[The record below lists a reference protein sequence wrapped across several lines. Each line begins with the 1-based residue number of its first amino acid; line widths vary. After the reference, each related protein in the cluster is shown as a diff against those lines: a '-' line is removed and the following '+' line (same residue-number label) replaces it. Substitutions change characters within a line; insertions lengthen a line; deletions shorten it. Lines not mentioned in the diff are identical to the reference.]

1 MITELMAAL
10 DSVPVLW
17 AIPVLVVAYVIRGIT
32 GFGSGLISVPLLAL
46 QLPLTTVVPLI
57 LLTDFTASLALG
69 GLHFKKVAWDEIRRL
84 LVAGAIGVLIGAQ
97 LLVNL
102 PRESLL
108 IALGTV
114 IIAFA
119 LRNLLARQTQL
130 PPVSQHWTWPTGLVG
145 GTISALFG
153 TGGPPYVMYLTRR
166 IFDKGVM
173 RATLSG
179 LFFFEA
185 LVRVGVFTATGV
197 LTLETLWLFALAVP
211 VTLLA
216 LWVGSRIHTNLP
228 NEALLRLVSLILLG
242 SGVALWV
249 RALANG

>member
-1 MITELMAAL
+1 MMQELVAAL
-10 DSVPVLW
+10 ESVPVLW
-17 AIPVLVVAYVIRGIT
+17 AIPVLILAYVIRGIT
-32 GFGSGLISVPLLAL
+32 GFGSGLIAVPLLAL

-69 GLHFKKVAWDEIRRL
+69 GLHLKKVAWDEIRRL
-84 LVAGAIGVLIGAQ
+84 LLAGAIGVLIGVT

-114 IIAFA
+114 VILFA

-130 PPVSQHWTWPTGLVG
+130 PPISQHWTWPTGLVG

-166 IFDKGVM
+166 IFDKGIM

-197 LTLETLWLFALAVP
+197 LTMETFWLFALALP
-211 VTLLA
+211 VTLIA
-216 LWVGSRIHTNLP
+216 LWIGSHIHTNLS
-228 NEALLRLVSLILLG
+228 NATLLRLVSLILLG

-249 RALANG
+249 RALTG